1 MIGGSIVAGEVRM
14 VDEMDDN
21 AVVADRLDRAVSG
34 LACLL
39 ASTSAVGTWHI
50 GRWAYESCPFSE
62 ACAPAVLGTLFG
74 CVMSLALFGA
84 CYVFRPRD

>member
-1 MIGGSIVAGEVRM
+1 MIGRAFAREVCM
-14 VDEMDDN
+14 LEDKDDN
-21 AVVADRLDRAVSG
+21 AVVSDRLDRAVSG

-62 ACAPAVLGTLFG
+62 ACAPAVLATLFG

-84 CYVFRPRD
+84 CYLFKPRD